1 MAIRFR
7 EDLNTLLRDLENR
20 GYRVHAAKRIA
31 GSPGRTADVYLEN
44 GVIVRWDAHT
54 QTVWAEGP
62 IVGMR
67 RVEAYLRRL
76 YESGR
81 LGRLLAVGFSGYA
94 WRRFHQDR
102 SRVLD
107 PVVTS

>member
-20 GYRVHAAKRIA
+20 GYRIHSAKRIA
-31 GSPGRTADVYLEN
+31 GAPGRTADVYLEN

-62 IVGMR
+62 LLGMQ
-67 RVEAYLRRL
+67 RVETYLRRL
-76 YESGR
+76 YEGGR
-81 LGRLLAVGFSGYA
+81 FSRFFARGFSGYGIK
-94 WRRFHQDR
+94 RPQI
-102 SRVLD
+102 SRA
-107 PVVTS
+107 PIAGAAAGT